1 MLRQE
6 TAIENMI
13 KSEMS
18 KQAFR
23 KDEIIASEANLGE

>member
-1 MLRQE
+1 
-6 TAIENMI
+6 MI

-23 KDEIIASEANLGE
+23 KDEIIASEAYLGEEGTLTLDLA